1 MKGAEERG
9 GFYEEDCPVLDL
21 GRVAVLGFGNQ
32 GRAHALN
39 LRDAGADVEVAL
51 REGSPSADAAR
62 AEHLSVCGFDEAAG
76 ADALVWAVPDEAVP
90 DVAPFFKKVK
100 DGRLW
105 LFLHGLAV
113 TWGWITLPENAD
125 VALLAPQG
133 PGGALRNLYLAG
145 GGLPAALAVERNFT
159 GSAKERLLAYA
170 RLVGCA
176 RGGLLWTT
184 FREETVVD
192 HFGEQA
198 VLCGGVPA
206 LVRAAW
212 DTLVGAGHDPR
223 LAYIECLMQLKLL
236 TDLVYE
242 RGTAGMRGKISGT
255 ALYGAATGG
264 GDVIGPE
271 TKNRLRAL
279 LEQIESGAFADRW
292 LAVSAAEGKSG
303 KPDWPRE
310 RERLLGAADPFEE
323 AGRWVRENLRWPGLG
338 GEDR

>member
-1 MKGAEERG
+1 MKGAERRDVL
-9 GFYEEDCPVLDL
+9 YEEDCPDLDL

-39 LRDAGADVEVAL
+39 LRDAGVEVTVVL
-51 REGSPSADAAR
+51 RERSKSIEAAR
-62 AEHLSVCGFDEAAG
+62 GEGLRVSRIADAAG
-76 ADALVWAVPDEAVP
+76 ADVLVWAVPDEAVP
-90 DVAPFFKKVK
+90 DAAADFQNVK
-100 DGRLW
+100 DGQLW

-113 TWGWITLPENAD
+113 TWGWITPPGNVD

-133 PGGALRNLYLAG
+133 PGTALRETYLSG
-145 GGLPAALAVERNFT
+145 GGLPAALAVERDYT
-159 GSAKERLLAYA
+159 GSAGKRLLAYA
-170 RLVGCA
+170 RSAGCA

-212 DTLVGAGHDPR
+212 ETLVGAGHDPR
-223 LAYIECLMQLKLL
+223 LAYVECLMQLKLL
-236 TDLVYE
+236 ADLMYRYGVS
-242 RGTAGMRGKISGT
+242 GMRRRISQT

-264 GDVIGPE
+264 GGVIAGE
-271 TKNRLRAL
+271 TRGLLAAL
-279 LEQIESGAFADRW
+279 LERLETGEFAERW
-292 LAVSAAEGKSG
+292 LAASRRDEG
-303 KPDWPRE
+303 RAE
-310 RERLLGAADPFEE
+310 RERLLGGGDPFEE

-338 GEDR
+338 GEGR

>member
-1 MKGAEERG
+1 MESEVL
-9 GFYEEDCPVLDL
+9 YEGDCPVLGL
-21 GRVAVLGFGNQ
+21 GRVAVLGYGNQ

-39 LRDAGADVEVAL
+39 LRDSGVDVTVAL
-51 REGSPSADAAR
+51 RPGSSSIDAAR
-62 AEHLSVCGFDEAAG
+62 AERLAVCGIDDVAG
-76 ADALVWAVPDEAVP
+76 ADVLVWAIPDEAIP
-90 DVAPFFKKVK
+90 GAAQSFKNVK
-100 DGRLW
+100 DGQLR

-113 TWGWITLPENAD
+113 TWGWLVPPENTD

-133 PGGALRNLYLAG
+133 PGAALRGLYLAG
-145 GGLPAALAVERNFT
+145 GGLPAALAVERDVT
-159 GSAKERLLAYA
+159 GTAKGRLLAYA

-212 DTLVGAGHDPR
+212 DTLVEAGHDPR

-236 TDLVYE
+236 ADLMYE
-242 RGTAGMRGKISGT
+242 RGTAGMRGAISGT
-255 ALYGAATGG
+255 ALDGAATGG
-264 GDVIGPE
+264 EDVIGRG
-271 TKNRLRAL
+271 TRKRLNAL
-279 LEQIESGAFADRW
+279 LKEIESGAFAERW
-292 LAVSAAEGKSG
+292 LSESKS
-303 KPDWPRE
+303 PDWPRE
-310 RERLLGAADPFEE
+310 RLRLLGGADSFEE

>member
-1 MKGAEERG
+1 MKGVERREVL
-9 GFYEEDCPVLDL
+9 FEQDCPALDL

-39 LRDAGADVEVAL
+39 LRDAGADVAVAL
-51 REGSPSADAAR
+51 RAGSPSAEVAR
-62 AEHLSVCGFDEAAG
+62 GERLHVCSPGEAVG
-76 ADALVWAVPDEAVP
+76 ADVLVWAIPDEAVP
-90 DVAPFFKKVK
+90 DAASSFKKIK
-100 DGRLW
+100 DGQLW

-113 TWGWITLPENAD
+113 TWGWVVPPGNAD

-133 PGGALRNLYLAG
+133 PGAALRGLFLAG
-145 GGLPAALAVERNFT
+145 KGLPGALAVERDST
-159 GSAKERLLAYA
+159 GTAEERLLAYA
-170 RLVGCA
+170 RAVGCA

-198 VLCGGVPA
+198 VLCGGVPT

-223 LAYIECLMQLKLL
+223 LAYIECMMQLKLL
-236 TDLVYE
+236 ADLMYE
-242 RGTAGMRGKISGT
+242 RGTAGMRGAISGT
-255 ALYGAATGG
+255 ALFGAATGG
-264 GDVIGPE
+264 DDVIGAE
-271 TKNRLRAL
+271 TKKRLRAL
-279 LEQIESGAFADRW
+279 LEKIESGAFADRW
-292 LAVSAAEGKSG
+292 LAESG

-310 RERLLGAADPFEE
+310 RERILGGADPFEE

-338 GEDR
+338 GENR

>member
-1 MKGAEERG
+1 MSESVKGTGVLFEK
-9 GFYEEDCPVLDL
+9 DCPVLDL

-39 LRDAGADVEVAL
+39 LRDAGVDVAVAL
-51 REGSPSADAAR
+51 RAGSQSAEVAR
-62 AEHLSVCGFDEAAG
+62 GERLHVCSLGEAAG
-76 ADALVWAVPDEAVP
+76 ADVLVWAVPDEAVP
-90 DVAPFFKKVK
+90 DAASFFKKVK
-100 DGRLW
+100 DGQLW
-105 LFLHGLAV
+105 IFLHGLAV
-113 TWGWITLPENAD
+113 TWGWITPPEKAD

-133 PGGALRNLYLAG
+133 PGAALRNLYIAG
-145 GGLPAALAVERNFT
+145 GGLPAALAVERDST
-159 GSAKERLLAYA
+159 GKAEERLLAYA
-170 RLVGCA
+170 RAVGCA

-236 TDLVYE
+236 ADLMYE

-255 ALYGAATGG
+255 ALYGAATDGE
-264 GDVIGPE
+264 DVIGPE
-271 TKNRLRAL
+271 TKKRLGAL
-279 LEQIESGAFADRW
+279 LKKIESGAFAERW
-292 LAVSAAEGKSG
+292 LAESG

-310 RERLLGAADPFEE
+310 RGRLLGAADPFEE

>member
-1 MKGAEERG
+1 MSIKAENRG
-9 GFYEEDCPVLDL
+9 VLFEGDCPVFDL

-39 LRDAGADVEVAL
+39 LRDAGADVAVAL
-51 REGSPSADAAR
+51 RPGSPSIEGAR
-62 AEHLSVCGFDEAAG
+62 AEHLPVCGLDEAA
-76 ADALVWAVPDEAVP
+76 DSDVLVWAIPDEAIP
-90 DVAPFFKKVK
+90 DAAQSFKNVK

-105 LFLHGLAV
+105 IFLHGLAV
-113 TWGWITLPENAD
+113 TWGWITPPDKAD
-125 VALLAPQG
+125 VVLLAPQG
-133 PGGALRNLYLAG
+133 PGAALRNLYLAG
-145 GGLPAALAVERNFT
+145 GGLPAALAVERDST
-159 GSAKERLLAYA
+159 GTAQARLLAYA

-212 DTLVGAGHDPR
+212 DTLVESGHDPR

-236 TDLVYE
+236 ADLMYE
-242 RGTAGMRGKISGT
+242 RGTAGMRGAISGT
-255 ALYGAATGG
+255 ALFGAATAGLS
-264 GDVIGPE
+264 VIGPE
-271 TKNRLRAL
+271 TRERLRAL
-279 LEQIESGAFADRW
+279 LEKTESGAFAERW
-292 LAVSAAEGKSG
+292 LAASG

-310 RERLLGAADPFEE
+310 RLRLLGGADPFEE
-323 AGRWVRENLRWPGLG
+323 AGRWVRENLRWPGID
-338 GEDR
+338 GEKK

>member
-1 MKGAEERG
+1 MQKGNEDRSVL
-9 GFYEEDCPVLDL
+9 YEGDCPELDL

-39 LRDAGADVEVAL
+39 LRDAGVEVTVAL
-51 REGSPSADAAR
+51 RPGSPSADPAR
-62 AEHLSVCGFDEAAG
+62 AEGLSVCGLEDAAG
-76 ADALVWAVPDEAVP
+76 ADVLVWAVPDEAVP
-90 DVAPFFKKVK
+90 DAARFFDKVK
-100 DGRLW
+100 DGQLW

-113 TWGWITLPENAD
+113 TWGWAVPPEKAD

-133 PGGALRNLYLAG
+133 PGAALRSLYLVG
-145 GGLPAALAVERNFT
+145 GGLPAALAVERDST
-159 GSAKERLLAYA
+159 GTSEKRLLAYA
-170 RLVGCA
+170 RAVGCA

-212 DTLVGAGHDPR
+212 DTLVAAGHDPR

-236 TDLVYE
+236 TDLMYE
-242 RGTAGMRGKISGT
+242 RGTAGMRGAISGT

-264 GDVIGPE
+264 EGVVAGE
-271 TKNRLRAL
+271 TRERLGAL
-279 LEQIESGAFADRW
+279 LAKIESGAFAERW
-292 LAVSAAEGKSG
+292 LAASKS
-303 KPDWPRE
+303 PDWSRE
-310 RERLLGAADPFEE
+310 RERLLGGADPFEE

-338 GEDR
+338 GEVR

>member
-1 MKGAEERG
+1 MSETEKDAGVLFES
-9 GFYEEDCPVLDL
+9 DCPALDL

-39 LRDAGADVEVAL
+39 LRDAGVDVEVAL
-51 REGSPSADAAR
+51 RPGSPSAEVAR
-62 AEHLSVCGFDEAAG
+62 AEKLSVCGLDEAA
-76 ADALVWAVPDEAVP
+76 DSDVLVWAIPDEAIP
-90 DVAPFFKKVK
+90 GAAPFFKKVK

-105 LFLHGLAV
+105 IFLHGLAV
-113 TWGWITLPENAD
+113 TWGWITPPENAD

-133 PGGALRNLYLAG
+133 PGASLRGLFLAAR
-145 GGLPAALAVERNFT
+145 GLPAALAVERDIT
-159 GSAKERLLAYA
+159 GTAEGRLLAYA
-170 RLVGCA
+170 RAVGCA
-176 RGGLLWTT
+176 RGGLFWTT

-236 TDLVYE
+236 ADLMYE
-242 RGTAGMRGKISGT
+242 RGTAGMRGAISGT

-264 GDVIGPE
+264 ADVIGVE
-271 TKNRLRAL
+271 TRKRLGAL
-279 LEQIESGAFADRW
+279 LEKIESGAFAERW
-292 LAVSAAEGKSG
+292 LAESG

-310 RERLLGAADPFEE
+310 RERLLGGADPFEE
-323 AGRWVRENLRWPGLG
+323 TGRWVRKNLRWPGIG
-338 GEDR
+338 GEK